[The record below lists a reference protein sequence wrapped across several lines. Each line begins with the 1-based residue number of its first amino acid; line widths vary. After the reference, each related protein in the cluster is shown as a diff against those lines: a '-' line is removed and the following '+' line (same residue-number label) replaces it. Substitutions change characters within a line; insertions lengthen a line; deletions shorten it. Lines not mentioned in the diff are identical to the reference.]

1 MFVGTSHIFFGKNM
15 NYTSGDSSTNQLT
28 QYPTL
33 DMSTLTNNFQ
43 HQKVQNQSKKEP
55 EMSIHNVALMR
66 AINILNATKC
76 QFKVIAPD
84 GSQFG
89 DLQIM
94 QKKKTKRRSPGFVK
108 HYFNVYNMKIGEVAA
123 FKPDGEV
130 MPNMHELK
138 KVLSK
143 HLYSLF
149 GKGSAVFNEVDGT
162 LEVMRIA

>member
-1 MFVGTSHIFFGKNM
+1 
-15 NYTSGDSSTNQLT
+15 
-28 QYPTL
+28 
-33 DMSTLTNNFQ
+33 
-43 HQKVQNQSKKEP
+43 
-55 EMSIHNVALMR
+55 MSIHNVALMR

-84 GSQFG
+84 GSQYG